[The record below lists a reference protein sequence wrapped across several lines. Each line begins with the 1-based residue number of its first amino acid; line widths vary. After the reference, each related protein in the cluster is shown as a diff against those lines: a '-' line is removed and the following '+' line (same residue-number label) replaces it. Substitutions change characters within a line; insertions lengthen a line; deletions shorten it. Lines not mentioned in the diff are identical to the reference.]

1 MNTSRAAD
9 NFNSNDT
16 NILQRKL
23 QDLQAELAMLDN
35 EHDSLETENKQMH
48 DQNDRIK

>member
-1 MNTSRAAD
+1 MMGSRAAD
-9 NFNSNDT
+9 QFNSNDT

-35 EHDSLETENKQMH
+35 EYESLEAENKQMH
-48 DQNDRIK
+48 E